1 MTDTDPTNPTI
12 AGVLPAAA
20 RRVVYALLGFAVPT
34 VLVTVAALSDGW
46 QWADLGLILPT
57 AAATSGF
64 PLALSNTPRT

>member
-1 MTDTDPTNPTI
+1 MNDTTTPTI
-12 AGVLPAAA
+12 ATVIPARA
-20 RRVVYALLGFAVPT
+20 RRVVYAVLGFAVPT

-64 PLALSNTPRT
+64 PLAMANTPRT